1 MENITVTGF
10 ENAKIEDIETLLK
23 ELQKIEKTH
32 STTIQLFN
40 SDLIATKQHLYI
52 SAYHALKAFKEKRNI
67 ADKINMEIMLYAS
80 GQRQIG
86 KAINLL
92 GVKPENKQIA
102 AIIITKE
109 KKENNNKNNSKD
121 HKNVIKKLLQLL
133 KAKESQKV
141 LEITEKKRNIIL
153 KKFNITEKM
162 LEATAKEKTE
172 KALNKAITELIL
184 EKIALLA
191 LEKA

>member
-1 MENITVTGF
+1 LEKITVTGF
-10 ENAKIEDIETLLK
+10 ENAKIEDVETLLK

-40 SDLIATKQHLYI
+40 SNLIATKQHLYI

-86 KAINLL
+86 KAISLL

-109 KKENNNKNNSKD
+109 KKENNNNNSKD

>member
-1 MENITVTGF
+1 MEKITVTGF
-10 ENAKIEDIETLLK
+10 ENAKIEDVETLLK

-40 SDLIATKQHLYI
+40 SNLIATKQHLYI

-86 KAINLL
+86 KAISLL

-109 KKENNNKNNSKD
+109 KKENNNNNSKD

>member
-1 MENITVTGF
+1 MEKITVTGF
-10 ENAKIEDIETLLK
+10 ENAKIEDVETLLK

-40 SDLIATKQHLYI
+40 SNLIATKQHLYI

-109 KKENNNKNNSKD
+109 KKENNNNNSKD

>member
-10 ENAKIEDIETLLK
+10 ENAKIEDVETLLE

-67 ADKINMEIMLYAS
+67 ADKINVEIMLYAS

-86 KAINLL
+86 KAIKLL

-153 KKFNITEKM
+153 KKFNITEIM

>member
-1 MENITVTGF
+1 MEKITITGF
-10 ENAKIEDIETLLK
+10 ENVKIENIETLFE

-32 STTIQLFN
+32 SVTIQLFN
-40 SDLIATKQHLYI
+40 SDLIATKQHLQI

-67 ADKINMEIMLYAS
+67 AEKINMEIMLYAS

-92 GVKPENKQIA
+92 GIKPENKQIA

-109 KKENNNKNNSKD
+109 NKNNKSKD
-121 HKNVIKKLLQLL
+121 LENVIKKLLQIL
-133 KAKESQKV
+133 KAKESPKV
-141 LEITEKKRNIIL
+141 LEITEKKRNIIC
-153 KKFNITEKM
+153 KKFDITEKM
-162 LEATAKEKTE
+162 LKATIKERTE
-172 KALNKAITELIL
+172 KAINNAITELIL

-191 LEKA
+191 LEKP

>member
-1 MENITVTGF
+1 MEEITVTGF
-10 ENAKIEDIETLLK
+10 ENVKIENVETLF
-23 ELQKIEKTH
+23 EGLQKIEKAH
-32 STTIQLFN
+32 SVTIQLFN
-40 SDLIATKQHLYI
+40 SDLIATKQHLQI

-67 ADKINMEIMLYAS
+67 AEKINMEIMLYAS

-92 GVKPENKQIA
+92 GIKPENKQIA

-109 KKENNNKNNSKD
+109 KNNDSKV

-133 KAKESQKV
+133 KAKESPKV
-141 LEITEKKRNIIL
+141 LEITEKKRNIIC

-162 LEATAKEKTE
+162 LKAITKEKTE
-172 KALNKAITELIL
+172 KAINNTITELIL
-184 EKIALLA
+184 EKTALLA
-191 LEKA
+191 LEKP